1 MRKINIFAELRSYI
15 IMTAGLFLFAF
26 SWTTF
31 VIPQEITGGGV
42 IGLSSVIF
50 YGTGFPVSYSYLI
63 INIILLV
70 VGSIILGRGFGI
82 KTLFGIGMSAVL
94 FQFLPELIPWTTE
107 IKDNL
112 LNAIIG
118 GTISGVGI
126 GMVFMQGGSTGGTD
140 IVALVLSKF
149 YNTSPGRVFLYCDL
163 IIIGSIYFLPGKTL
177 ENVIYG
183 YVEMVAF
190 SYVIDLIIS
199 GNKQSVQIMV
209 FSKHYDVI
217 ADRITKELQRGVTAL
232 DSTGWFTKQKGKVLV
247 ILVRK
252 SESNMFYRIIK
263 ETDHKAFISVAN
275 VMGVY
280 GEGFEQIKTGK
291 PTWAKEKKSL
301 EK

>member
-1 MRKINIFAELRSYI
+1 MKKINILAELRSYV

-26 SWTTF
+26 SWTKF

-63 INIILLV
+63 INTALLIA
-70 VGSIILGRGFGI
+70 GSLILGRGFGI
-82 KTLFGIGMSAVL
+82 KTLFGIGMSTVL

-107 IKDNL
+107 INDNL

-140 IVALVLSKF
+140 IVALVMSKF

-209 FSKHYDVI
+209 FSKHYDAI
-217 ADRITKELQRGVTAL
+217 ADRITTELHRGVTAL
-232 DSTGWFTKQKGKVLV
+232 DATGWFTKKQGKVLV

-291 PTWAKEKKSL
+291 PTWVKGKKLSG
-301 EK
+301 K

>member
-1 MRKINIFAELRSYI
+1 
-15 IMTAGLFLFAF
+15 
-26 SWTTF
+26 
-31 VIPQEITGGGV
+31 
-42 IGLSSVIF
+42 
-50 YGTGFPVSYSYLI
+50 
-63 INIILLV
+63 
-70 VGSIILGRGFGI
+70 
-82 KTLFGIGMSAVL
+82 
-94 FQFLPELIPWTTE
+94 LPELIPWTTE

-140 IVALVLSKF
+140 IIALVLSKF

-163 IIIGSIYFLPGKTL
+163 IIVGSIYFLPGKTL

-190 SYVIDLIIS
+190 SYVIDLILS

-209 FSKHYDVI
+209 FSKHYDLI
-217 ADRITKELQRGVTAL
+217 ADRISKELQRGVTAL
-232 DSTGWFTKQKGKVLV
+232 DSTGWFTKQQGKVLV

-252 SESNMFYRIIK
+252 NESSMFYRIIK

-291 PTWAKEKKSL
+291 PAWAKRKKSSG
-301 EK
+301 K

>member
-1 MRKINIFAELRSYI
+1 
-15 IMTAGLFLFAF
+15 MTAGLFLFAF
-26 SWTTF
+26 SWTKF

-63 INIILLV
+63 INTILLV
-70 VGSIILGRGFGI
+70 AGSLVLGRGFGV
-82 KTLFGIGMSAVL
+82 KTLFGIGMSTVL

-107 IKDNL
+107 ISDNL

-209 FSKHYDVI
+209 FSKHYDAI
-217 ADRITKELQRGVTAL
+217 ANRITSELQRGVTAL
-232 DSTGWFTKQKGKVLV
+232 DSTGWFTKEQSKVLV

-252 SESNMFYRIIK
+252 SESNIFYRIIK

-291 PTWAKEKKSL
+291 PTWAKGKKSSG
-301 EK
+301 K